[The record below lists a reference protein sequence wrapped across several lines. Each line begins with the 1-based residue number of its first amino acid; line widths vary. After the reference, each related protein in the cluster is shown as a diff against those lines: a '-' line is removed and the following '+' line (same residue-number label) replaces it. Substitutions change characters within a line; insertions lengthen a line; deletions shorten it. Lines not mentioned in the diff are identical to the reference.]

1 MRVEQLYGRRPE
13 EVCQNFWPRG
23 GPEPGG
29 NAGRPAGVLN
39 LGSCLLWCVFTQVL
53 QFKYTPPV
61 YH

>member
-1 MRVEQLYGRRPE
+1 MRVEQLYGRRPKRYVKLLAQGRTRTGRE
-13 EVCQNFWPRG
+13 R
-23 GPEPGG
+23 
-29 NAGRPAGVLN
+29 GRPAGVLN